1 MPEISKDESLYTA
14 LLGEKSTTLV
24 ITPSTVADVKVNC
37 LSRKEISLGYEVMA
51 YCAAQFL
58 FTARG
63 LPSDSV
69 DIETPEKIYTV
80 CKDLK
85 SGKITFDLPKCK
97 QLYANKS
104 EIVDGIQL
112 KVSARSYKDRIFKLI
127 RCADAEHF
135 ADASLRSV
143 LRSGIED
150 SFDGVAAY
158 SLKEGALRVRY
169 LLSARGALSDTIY
182 ILSAVATSVFEGEGR
197 SDTLKVKTDN
207 LSVTFRVSGDSLA
220 LCDDKSEVYTL
231 FAPDNNFI

>member
-1 MPEISKDESLYTA
+1 MRIYAFSGIFDVFSLPEISKDESLYTA

-37 LSRKEISLGYEVMA
+37 LSRKEISPGYEVMA
-51 YCAAQFL
+51 YCAARFL

-85 SGKITFDLPKCK
+85 SGEITFDLPKCK

-135 ADASLRSV
+135 CDASLRSV
-143 LRSGIED
+143 LRSGFLVSYTGVSNAFNSLMSIEN
-150 SFDGVAAY
+150 GY
-158 SLKEGALRVRY
+158 YPIEY
-169 LLSARGALSDTIY
+169 
-182 ILSAVATSVFEGEGR
+182 
-197 SDTLKVKTDN
+197 
-207 LSVTFRVSGDSLA
+207 TFGLQFHF
-220 LCDDKSEVYTL
+220 T
-231 FAPDNNFI
+231 FI

>member
-1 MPEISKDESLYTA
+1 MK
-14 LLGEKSTTLV
+14 
-24 ITPSTVADVKVNC
+24 N
-37 LSRKEISLGYEVMA
+37 
-51 YCAAQFL
+51 
-58 FTARG
+58 
-63 LPSDSV
+63 
-69 DIETPEKIYTV
+69 
-80 CKDLK
+80 
-85 SGKITFDLPKCK
+85 GKITFNLPKCK

-127 RCADAEHF
+127 RCADADHF
-135 ADASLRSV
+135 ADTSLRSV

-158 SLKEGALRVRY
+158 SLRDCAVRVRY
-169 LLSARGALSDTIY
+169 LLSSRGVLSDTIF
-182 ILSAVATSVFEGEGR
+182 ILSAVATSVFEGDGR
-197 SDTLKVKTDN
+197 GDVLQVKTDN